1 MGSDNRTPEGSRLIV
16 ANLDCEL
23 DFPSS
28 YPPLA
33 ASYRRPDLSAKAQAK
48 LSRLAPL
55 LRFLG
60 KEEDRVVVDLESQ
73 TAALGRK
80 DRPSILAW
88 AETEEVRRW
97 RGGSSTTYS
106 TVTRSLKDRN
116 LPDLLWHLPTTD
128 PTTAARVNHR
138 SFFLE
143 TAVALDLALPG
154 SKLIESLCELGSL
167 AAPGDQ
173 PNTANGW
180 VLKAPFSAAG
190 RGHVWLPFDGSK
202 EQNQRARKRAERLL
216 AVFGSLLLE
225 PWMKRTEDFG
235 CCAVVTRQDLEI
247 LSLHEQR
254 IDRHGGFH
262 GLTMDPEPLSCS
274 SLEPQERDA
283 LIETTER
290 VGRRLRRAGYVGPF
304 GVDAWRYETADGRQH
319 FHPLGEINA
328 RLTFGFVG
336 RCVLNSFQS
345 KGLVP
350 AGARAVLHLSDPP
363 SETTEAAFP
372 VTSGAWLEIEH
383 PRPGVAKELEEA
395 SKTNNC
401 SLHE

>member
-1 MGSDNRTPEGSRLIV
+1 MGPDSRPPEGSRLIV

-33 ASYRRPDLSAKAQAK
+33 GSYKRPRLSKKARAK

-60 KEEDRVVVDLESQ
+60 AEEDQVVTELESQ
-73 TAALGRK
+73 TTSPASRGE
-80 DRPSILAW
+80 PSILAW
-88 AETEEVRRW
+88 AETERVQQG
-97 RGGSSTTYS
+97 RGGSGA
-106 TVTRSLKDRN
+106 TREAVAAPLSDFV

-138 SFFLE
+138 SFLLE
-143 TAVALDLALPG
+143 TATALDLALPG
-154 SKLIESLCELGSL
+154 SRLIESVAELASL
-167 AAPGDQ
+167 DCSGDQ
-173 PNTANGW
+173 PNAAKGW

-190 RGHVWLPFDGSK
+190 RGHVWLPFDGSE

-225 PWMKRTEDFG
+225 PWMKKTQDFG
-235 CCAVVTRQDLEI
+235 CCAAVTRQDLEI
-247 LSLHEQR
+247 LSLHEQQ

-372 VTSGAWLEIEH
+372 VISEAWLEIEQ
-383 PRPGVAKELEEA
+383 PRPGVAKEL
-395 SKTNNC
+395 
-401 SLHE
+401 